1 MKPQVVLK
9 EEDTNTG
16 SQKNIGS
23 EEVRQ
28 IVSAETSK
36 ELRDMLRSVVATGT
50 GRNAEVKGFSVG
62 GKSGTSEPDYS
73 DKTAEY
79 IASFMGVAPT
89 TDPEYAVLVI
99 IRAPKGK
106 SRQGGQ
112 VAAPVVSQILKDIFT
127 NTKLVTNAERTEAN
141 ANEIKT
147 KDFIGKT
154 VKEVNE
160 IEKAEGINV
169 ELNSKNQ
176 ETYVIPKWHIEDWE
190 VAKDT
195 AVREISEETWLDI
208 KDLEVIKFITKLNYT
223 FTAWYLEANP
233 VIDKDVY
240 LFLVKYNWQKEP
252 TVQKE
257 ERFVWYEW
265 FSLEEIKNIKVMFD
279 IQTIIWRNKT
289 FFI

>member
-1 MKPQVVLK
+1 MVKKYEKSSGWIVYRKSLDRVEVL
-9 EEDTNTG
+9 
-16 SQKNIGS
+16 
-23 EEVRQ
+23 
-28 IVSAETSK
+28 
-36 ELRDMLRSVVATGT
+36 L
-50 GRNAEVKGFSVG
+50 
-62 GKSGTSEPDYS
+62 
-73 DKTAEY
+73 
-79 IASFMGVAPT
+79 
-89 TDPEYAVLVI
+89 
-99 IRAPKGK
+99 
-106 SRQGGQ
+106 
-112 VAAPVVSQILKDIFT
+112 LKW
-127 NTKLVTNAERTEAN
+127 
-141 ANEIKT
+141 
-147 KDFIGKT
+147 
-154 VKEVNE
+154 
-160 IEKAEGINV
+160 
-169 ELNSKNQ
+169 LNSKNQ